1 MSISSAT
8 DITGRF
14 FSNMI
19 PPEIGK
25 GELVTGGRI
34 IDPARRQYLKSVKRP
49 NDIDKIAVP
58 VGEDGSFLQ
67 ADSTMETGLKWVK
80 IAMPTPDEQ
89 YKKALEDEVMV
100 QREQID
106 ALVNFLTPQLN
117 SMIEQKNEKMK
128 EERDTKGQQIF
139 FVRVNGV
146 DYTVPY
152 NIEMT
157 VQDVINYIKTTYFII
172 LSPGGCTG
180 LRLIFEGKPLDA
192 QEVISTANIK
202 VDSIVN
208 TRCLASL
215 FTQIVG
221 SRIAGDTAATTVAA
235 AAGKGG
241 GKSRRPNKL
250 KKRSK
255 NTKCSKR

>member
-14 FSNMI
+14 FSNLI

-34 IDPARRQYLKSVKRP
+34 IDLARRQYLKSVKRP

-58 VGEDGSFLQ
+58 AGEDGSFLQ
-67 ADSTMETGLKWVK
+67 ADSTMDTGLKWVK
-80 IAMPTPDEQ
+80 IAMPTPDEE
-89 YKKALEDEVMV
+89 YKTALEDEVMV
-100 QREQID
+100 QRQQIN
-106 ALVNFLTPQLN
+106 ALINFLTPQLN
-117 SMIEQKNEKMK
+117 SMIEQKKQETNG
-128 EERDTKGQQIF
+128 RSVF
-139 FVRVNGV
+139 FVRLNGV
-146 DYTVPY
+146 DYKVPY
-152 NIEMT
+152 DANMT
-157 VQDVINYIKTTYFII
+157 IQDVINYLNTTYFII
-172 LSPGGCTG
+172 LSPDCIG
-180 LRLIFEGKPLDA
+180 LKLIFGEKAL
-192 QEVISTANIK
+192 EETITISNANIK
-202 VDSIVN
+202 AESTVYA
-208 TRCLASL
+208 RCIASL

-221 SRIAGDTAATTVAA
+221 SRLAGDTAAAAAA
-235 AAGKGG
+235 AAGKG